1 MLLLLSVLIDL
12 HWLPVYYRVVF
23 KMLLL
28 SYKSLNGLAPI
39 YKCLIFELPFFLML
53 YVLFLINC
61 YSAA

>member
-28 SYKSLNGLAPI
+28 SYNGLAPI